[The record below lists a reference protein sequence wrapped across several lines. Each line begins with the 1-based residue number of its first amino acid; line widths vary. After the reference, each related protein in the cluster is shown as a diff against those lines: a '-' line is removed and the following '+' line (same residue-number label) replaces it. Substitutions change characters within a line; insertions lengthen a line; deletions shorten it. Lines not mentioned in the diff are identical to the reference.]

1 MSVAFERKYL
11 RDDIVQ
17 KCSVVAHQQDGARV
31 ILEQRLKQ
39 LQRFHIEIIGGLV
52 QHQQICGP
60 GEQPCQQQ
68 AIALSTGERFH
79 FCTRALRREQEIAK
93 IADDMF
99 PHRLV
104 TDR

>member
-11 RDDIVQ
+11 RDDVIQ
-17 KCSVVAHQQDGARV
+17 KCPVVAHQQDGARV

-39 LQRFHIEIIGGLV
+39 LQRFHIEIIGRLI
-52 QHQQICGP
+52 QHQQIGGP
-60 GEQPCQQQ
+60 RKQARQQQ

-79 FCTRALRREQEIAK
+79 FCTRALRRKQEIAK